1 MTQLEK
7 YKFKNEPIRILEFF
21 SGVGMQRMAFD
32 KLGVNYE
39 SVGTSEIDIP
49 AILSYAAIHDGLL
62 ESDETFEYPTKEEM
76 LNYLSERNIGLDFK
90 TGKLKLPKNLDKIK
104 QLYRATILSKCFGD
118 ISKVNPNDLPDFD
131 FMTYSFPCFIEG
143 TLVLT
148 SNGYKPIEDIT
159 ENDYVLTHTNTY
171 QKVVKPMVNEA
182 NHIYKLSTMAS
193 EDLFV
198 TEEHPFYVRKRERK
212 WNNERRSYDRVFH
225 KPEWIKAK
233 DLDKSY
239 YVGCAINQK
248 SELPKWDGVEFN
260 GAWGHKVQKN
270 ELCDLFEKN
279 EFWWLVGRFIGDGW
293 TRDYKTDKFHS
304 EQVVICCG
312 KHKKDEIVEVLDRL
326 PFNYSVV
333 EERTVYK
340 FHIVNKELTRF
351 LYQFGKGASNKHLTS
366 DVINLPVDL
375 LESFLE
381 GYISSDGYIT
391 EDGLIKISSVSQKLI
406 YDTAQCIMKV
416 YKRPVSVYL
425 TKRKPTCV
433 IEGRTVNQKDT
444 YTVTFKKVK
453 NKQDKAFYEDGY
465 VWCPIN
471 NIEKLD
477 YNGLVYNMEVENDNS
492 YVVQNIIVHNCTD
505 ISVAG
510 RKDGVIRGQTR
521 SGLLYECEKVI
532 ECKRPKY
539 LLLENVKN
547 LVGKQ
552 FKPQFDEWL
561 EYLETL
567 GYTNYWK
574 VLNSKSFGVP
584 QNRERVFVLSILGE
598 HDPYEFHSGFELDI
612 RLKDILEFNVD
623 EKYYLSKEVQD
634 RFKPNDKFKDMSG
647 NIVGTTAPDF
657 RTIGQ
662 RDLCYQENGIMGTL
676 VATDYKQP
684 KQIIELTQIGTL
696 GGKHEQSS
704 RIYSEE
710 GIVPTLMAGSRKSCT
725 GGYISPKIAVER
737 IGGCF
742 DTDTSTH
749 QAGSVYDKN
758 GLSPTLDTMQGGY
771 RQPCITVVG
780 ELNCDGWHDIEK
792 RVHSTDGLGVC
803 IETRNRAKYIEN
815 SEPLICASRGRNVEN
830 PSDRTPG
837 THTEQRLEIN
847 YSGTSNTLTT
857 VQKDNYVLEPNVLRV
872 EHNDIIDKQCENN
885 VNIIIGSTQK
895 NAYVGNGEMSPTL
908 TSAMGTGG
916 GHIPMI
922 GNIPNFRIRKLTPK
936 ECWRLMGIDDECFDK
951 AEQVNSN
958 SQLYKQAG
966 NGIVVNVL
974 YYIFKEL
981 FKDNIV
987 DCKES

>member
-7 YKFKNEPIRILEFF
+7 YKFNNEPIRVLEFF

-118 ISKVNPNDLPDFD
+118 ISQINPNDLPDFD
-131 FMTYSFPCFIEG
+131 FMTYSFPC
-143 TLVLT
+143 
-148 SNGYKPIEDIT
+148 
-159 ENDYVLTHTNTY
+159 
-171 QKVVKPMVNEA
+171 
-182 NHIYKLSTMAS
+182 
-193 EDLFV
+193 
-198 TEEHPFYVRKRERK
+198 
-212 WNNERRSYDRVFH
+212 
-225 KPEWIKAK
+225 
-233 DLDKSY
+233 
-239 YVGCAINQK
+239 
-248 SELPKWDGVEFN
+248 
-260 GAWGHKVQKN
+260 
-270 ELCDLFEKN
+270 
-279 EFWWLVGRFIGDGW
+279 
-293 TRDYKTDKFHS
+293 TD
-304 EQVVICCG
+304 V
-312 KHKKDEIVEVLDRL
+312 
-326 PFNYSVV
+326 
-333 EERTVYK
+333 
-340 FHIVNKELTRF
+340 
-351 LYQFGKGASNKHLTS
+351 
-366 DVINLPVDL
+366 
-375 LESFLE
+375 
-381 GYISSDGYIT
+381 
-391 EDGLIKISSVSQKLI
+391 
-406 YDTAQCIMKV
+406 
-416 YKRPVSVYL
+416 
-425 TKRKPTCV
+425 
-433 IEGRTVNQKDT
+433 
-444 YTVTFKKVK
+444 
-453 NKQDKAFYEDGY
+453 
-465 VWCPIN
+465 
-471 NIEKLD
+471 
-477 YNGLVYNMEVENDNS
+477 
-492 YVVQNIIVHNCTD
+492 
-505 ISVAG
+505 SVAG
-510 RKDGVIRGQTR
+510 RKNGVIKGQTR

-662 RDLCYQENGIMGTL
+662 RDLCYQENSVMGTL

-684 KQIIELTQIGTL
+684 KQI
-696 GGKHEQSS
+696 
-704 RIYSEE
+704 
-710 GIVPTLMAGSRKSCT
+710 
-725 GGYISPKIAVER
+725 VER
-737 IGGCF
+737 IGGLF
-742 DTDTSTH
+742 DDEKH
-749 QAGSVYDKN
+749 IRQAGGVYNVD
-758 GLSPTLDTMQGGY
+758 GLSPTLTVMYNGY
-771 RQPCITVVG
+771 KQPCIIDSSNKPCFVDRQGRIQEFDLKENYIQWDTSKKQY
-780 ELNCDGWHDIEK
+780 NSQQDRAFYDEK
-792 RVHSTDGLGVC
+792 LSGTIATNAMANV
-803 IETRNRAKYIEN
+803 IEN
-815 SEPLICASRGRNVEN
+815 SEPLICASRGRNPEN

-872 EHNDIIDKQCENN
+872 EHNDTIDKQCENN

>member
-7 YKFKNEPIRILEFF
+7 YKFNNEPIRVLEFF

-131 FMTYSFPCFIEG
+131 FMTYSSPC
-143 TLVLT
+143 
-148 SNGYKPIEDIT
+148 
-159 ENDYVLTHTNTY
+159 
-171 QKVVKPMVNEA
+171 
-182 NHIYKLSTMAS
+182 
-193 EDLFV
+193 
-198 TEEHPFYVRKRERK
+198 
-212 WNNERRSYDRVFH
+212 
-225 KPEWIKAK
+225 
-233 DLDKSY
+233 
-239 YVGCAINQK
+239 
-248 SELPKWDGVEFN
+248 
-260 GAWGHKVQKN
+260 
-270 ELCDLFEKN
+270 
-279 EFWWLVGRFIGDGW
+279 
-293 TRDYKTDKFHS
+293 
-304 EQVVICCG
+304 
-312 KHKKDEIVEVLDRL
+312 
-326 PFNYSVV
+326 
-333 EERTVYK
+333 
-340 FHIVNKELTRF
+340 
-351 LYQFGKGASNKHLTS
+351 
-366 DVINLPVDL
+366 
-375 LESFLE
+375 
-381 GYISSDGYIT
+381 
-391 EDGLIKISSVSQKLI
+391 
-406 YDTAQCIMKV
+406 
-416 YKRPVSVYL
+416 
-425 TKRKPTCV
+425 
-433 IEGRTVNQKDT
+433 
-444 YTVTFKKVK
+444 
-453 NKQDKAFYEDGY
+453 QDF
-465 VWCPIN
+465 
-471 NIEKLD
+471 
-477 YNGLVYNMEVENDNS
+477 
-492 YVVQNIIVHNCTD
+492 
-505 ISVAG
+505 SVAG
-510 RKDGVIRGQTR
+510 KQQGAIRGQTR

-598 HDPYEFHSGFELDI
+598 HDPYEFHNGFELDI

-662 RDLCYQENGIMGTL
+662 RDLCYQENSVMGTL

-684 KQIIELTQIGTL
+684 KQI
-696 GGKHEQSS
+696 
-704 RIYSEE
+704 
-710 GIVPTLMAGSRKSCT
+710 
-725 GGYISPKIAVER
+725 VER
-737 IGGCF
+737 IDSSNKPYFVDRQGRIQEF
-742 DTDTSTH
+742 DLKENYIQWDTSKK
-749 QAGSVYDKN
+749 QYNSQQDRAFYDEK
-758 GLSPTLDTMQGGY
+758 LSGTIATNAMAN
-771 RQPCITVVG
+771 V
-780 ELNCDGWHDIEK
+780 
-792 RVHSTDGLGVC
+792 
-803 IETRNRAKYIEN
+803 IEN

-872 EHNDIIDKQCENN
+872 EHNDTIDKQCENN

>member
-7 YKFKNEPIRILEFF
+7 YKFNNEPIRILEFF

-118 ISKVNPNDLPDFD
+118 ISKINPSDLPDFD
-131 FMTYSFPCFIEG
+131 FMTYSFPC
-143 TLVLT
+143 
-148 SNGYKPIEDIT
+148 
-159 ENDYVLTHTNTY
+159 
-171 QKVVKPMVNEA
+171 
-182 NHIYKLSTMAS
+182 
-193 EDLFV
+193 
-198 TEEHPFYVRKRERK
+198 
-212 WNNERRSYDRVFH
+212 
-225 KPEWIKAK
+225 
-233 DLDKSY
+233 
-239 YVGCAINQK
+239 
-248 SELPKWDGVEFN
+248 
-260 GAWGHKVQKN
+260 
-270 ELCDLFEKN
+270 
-279 EFWWLVGRFIGDGW
+279 
-293 TRDYKTDKFHS
+293 
-304 EQVVICCG
+304 
-312 KHKKDEIVEVLDRL
+312 
-326 PFNYSVV
+326 
-333 EERTVYK
+333 
-340 FHIVNKELTRF
+340 
-351 LYQFGKGASNKHLTS
+351 
-366 DVINLPVDL
+366 
-375 LESFLE
+375 
-381 GYISSDGYIT
+381 
-391 EDGLIKISSVSQKLI
+391 
-406 YDTAQCIMKV
+406 
-416 YKRPVSVYL
+416 
-425 TKRKPTCV
+425 
-433 IEGRTVNQKDT
+433 
-444 YTVTFKKVK
+444 
-453 NKQDKAFYEDGY
+453 
-465 VWCPIN
+465 
-471 NIEKLD
+471 
-477 YNGLVYNMEVENDNS
+477 
-492 YVVQNIIVHNCTD
+492 TD

-510 RKDGVIRGQTR
+510 RKDGVIKGQTR

-662 RDLCYQENGIMGTL
+662 RDLCYQENSVMGTL

-684 KQIIELTQIGTL
+684 KQI
-696 GGKHEQSS
+696 
-704 RIYSEE
+704 
-710 GIVPTLMAGSRKSCT
+710 
-725 GGYISPKIAVER
+725 VER
-737 IGGCF
+737 IDSSNKPYFVDRQGRIQEF
-742 DTDTSTH
+742 DLKENYIQWDTSKK
-749 QAGSVYDKN
+749 QYNSQQDRAFYDEK
-758 GLSPTLDTMQGGY
+758 LSGTIATNAMAN
-771 RQPCITVVG
+771 V
-780 ELNCDGWHDIEK
+780 
-792 RVHSTDGLGVC
+792 
-803 IETRNRAKYIEN
+803 IEN

-830 PSDRTPG
+830 PSDRTSG
-837 THTEQRLEIN
+837 IHTEQRLEIN

-872 EHNDIIDKQCENN
+872 EHNDTIDKQCENN

-951 AEQVNSN
+951 AQQVNSN

>member
-104 QLYRATILSKCFGD
+104 QLYRAVILSKCLGD
-118 ISKVNPNDLPDFD
+118 ISKINPSELPDFD
-131 FMTYSFPCFIEG
+131 FMTYSSPC
-143 TLVLT
+143 
-148 SNGYKPIEDIT
+148 
-159 ENDYVLTHTNTY
+159 
-171 QKVVKPMVNEA
+171 
-182 NHIYKLSTMAS
+182 
-193 EDLFV
+193 
-198 TEEHPFYVRKRERK
+198 
-212 WNNERRSYDRVFH
+212 
-225 KPEWIKAK
+225 
-233 DLDKSY
+233 
-239 YVGCAINQK
+239 
-248 SELPKWDGVEFN
+248 
-260 GAWGHKVQKN
+260 
-270 ELCDLFEKN
+270 
-279 EFWWLVGRFIGDGW
+279 
-293 TRDYKTDKFHS
+293 
-304 EQVVICCG
+304 
-312 KHKKDEIVEVLDRL
+312 
-326 PFNYSVV
+326 
-333 EERTVYK
+333 
-340 FHIVNKELTRF
+340 
-351 LYQFGKGASNKHLTS
+351 
-366 DVINLPVDL
+366 
-375 LESFLE
+375 
-381 GYISSDGYIT
+381 
-391 EDGLIKISSVSQKLI
+391 
-406 YDTAQCIMKV
+406 
-416 YKRPVSVYL
+416 
-425 TKRKPTCV
+425 
-433 IEGRTVNQKDT
+433 
-444 YTVTFKKVK
+444 
-453 NKQDKAFYEDGY
+453 QDF
-465 VWCPIN
+465 
-471 NIEKLD
+471 
-477 YNGLVYNMEVENDNS
+477 
-492 YVVQNIIVHNCTD
+492 
-505 ISVAG
+505 SVAG
-510 RKDGVIRGQTR
+510 KQQGAIRGQTR

-532 ECKRPKY
+532 EHKRPKY

-612 RLKDILEFNVD
+612 RLKDVLESNVD

-662 RDLCYQENGIMGTL
+662 RDLYYQENGIMGTL

-737 IGGCF
+737 IDSSNKPYFVDRQGRIQEF
-742 DTDTSTH
+742 DLKENYIQWDTSKK
-749 QAGSVYDKN
+749 QYNSQQDRAFYDEK
-758 GLSPTLDTMQGGY
+758 LSGTIATNAMAN
-771 RQPCITVVG
+771 V
-780 ELNCDGWHDIEK
+780 
-792 RVHSTDGLGVC
+792 
-803 IETRNRAKYIEN
+803 IEN

-837 THTEQRLEIN
+837 IHTEQRLEIN
-847 YSGTSNTLTT
+847 YSGASNTITT
-857 VQKDNYVLEPNVLRV
+857 VQKDNYVLE
-872 EHNDIIDKQCENN
+872 
-885 VNIIIGSTQK
+885 T
-895 NAYVGNGEMSPTL
+895 
-908 TSAMGTGG
+908 
-916 GHIPMI
+916 
-922 GNIPNFRIRKLTPK
+922 NFRIRKLTPK

-951 AEQVNSN
+951 AQQVNSN

-966 NGIVVNVL
+966 NGIVVDVL

-987 DCKES
+987 E

>member
-7 YKFKNEPIRILEFF
+7 YKFNNEPIRVLEFF

-118 ISKVNPNDLPDFD
+118 ISKLNPNDLPDFD
-131 FMTYSFPCFIEG
+131 FMTYSSPC
-143 TLVLT
+143 
-148 SNGYKPIEDIT
+148 
-159 ENDYVLTHTNTY
+159 
-171 QKVVKPMVNEA
+171 
-182 NHIYKLSTMAS
+182 
-193 EDLFV
+193 
-198 TEEHPFYVRKRERK
+198 
-212 WNNERRSYDRVFH
+212 
-225 KPEWIKAK
+225 
-233 DLDKSY
+233 
-239 YVGCAINQK
+239 
-248 SELPKWDGVEFN
+248 
-260 GAWGHKVQKN
+260 
-270 ELCDLFEKN
+270 
-279 EFWWLVGRFIGDGW
+279 
-293 TRDYKTDKFHS
+293 
-304 EQVVICCG
+304 
-312 KHKKDEIVEVLDRL
+312 
-326 PFNYSVV
+326 
-333 EERTVYK
+333 
-340 FHIVNKELTRF
+340 
-351 LYQFGKGASNKHLTS
+351 
-366 DVINLPVDL
+366 
-375 LESFLE
+375 
-381 GYISSDGYIT
+381 
-391 EDGLIKISSVSQKLI
+391 
-406 YDTAQCIMKV
+406 
-416 YKRPVSVYL
+416 
-425 TKRKPTCV
+425 
-433 IEGRTVNQKDT
+433 
-444 YTVTFKKVK
+444 
-453 NKQDKAFYEDGY
+453 QDF
-465 VWCPIN
+465 
-471 NIEKLD
+471 
-477 YNGLVYNMEVENDNS
+477 
-492 YVVQNIIVHNCTD
+492 
-505 ISVAG
+505 SVAG
-510 RKDGVIRGQTR
+510 KQQGAIRGQTR

-532 ECKRPKY
+532 EYKRPKY

-567 GYTNYWK
+567 GYSNYWK
-574 VLNSKSFGVP
+574 VLNSRDFGVP

-598 HDPYEFHSGFELDI
+598 HDPYEFHNGFELNI
-612 RLKDILEFNVD
+612 RLKDVLESNVD

-662 RDLCYQENGIMGTL
+662 RDLCYQENGIMGAL

-684 KQIIELTQIGTL
+684 KQIIELTQVGTL
-696 GGKHEQSS
+696 EGKHEQSS
-704 RIYSEE
+704 RVYSED
-710 GIVPTLMAGSRKSCT
+710 GIIPTLMAGSRKSCT
-725 GGYISPKIAVER
+725 GGYVSPKIAVER

-792 RVHSTDGLGVC
+792 R
-803 IETRNRAKYIEN
+803 
-815 SEPLICASRGRNVEN
+815 
-830 PSDRTPG
+830 
-837 THTEQRLEIN
+837 LEIN

-857 VQKDNYVLEPNVLRV
+857 VQKDNYLVEWIIPDTDILENMDDSAIFVKRKINEYIEENGYLPEMFNPYNKQKIV
-872 EHNDIIDKQCENN
+872 DIAPTQTTQC
-885 VNIIIGSTQK
+885 GTSTSSAAVIVK
-895 NAYVGNGEMSPTL
+895 N
-908 TSAMGTGG
+908 
-916 GHIPMI
+916 
-922 GNIPNFRIRKLTPK
+922 NFRIRKLTPK

-951 AEQVNSN
+951 AQQVNSN

-966 NGIVVNVL
+966 NGIVVDVL
-974 YYIFKEL
+974 YYIFKQL

-987 DCKES
+987 E

>member
-1 MTQLEK
+1 MYTENINKNIRIKEIGYLPYASNPNKKHQSNTVYSKNGISPCLTACDWKAPIKIIDDKRNGNLGNRLEK
-7 YKFKNEPIRILEFF
+7 YKFNNEPIRVLEFF

-131 FMTYSFPCFIEG
+131 FMTYSSPC
-143 TLVLT
+143 
-148 SNGYKPIEDIT
+148 
-159 ENDYVLTHTNTY
+159 
-171 QKVVKPMVNEA
+171 
-182 NHIYKLSTMAS
+182 
-193 EDLFV
+193 
-198 TEEHPFYVRKRERK
+198 
-212 WNNERRSYDRVFH
+212 
-225 KPEWIKAK
+225 
-233 DLDKSY
+233 
-239 YVGCAINQK
+239 
-248 SELPKWDGVEFN
+248 
-260 GAWGHKVQKN
+260 
-270 ELCDLFEKN
+270 
-279 EFWWLVGRFIGDGW
+279 
-293 TRDYKTDKFHS
+293 
-304 EQVVICCG
+304 
-312 KHKKDEIVEVLDRL
+312 
-326 PFNYSVV
+326 
-333 EERTVYK
+333 
-340 FHIVNKELTRF
+340 
-351 LYQFGKGASNKHLTS
+351 
-366 DVINLPVDL
+366 
-375 LESFLE
+375 
-381 GYISSDGYIT
+381 
-391 EDGLIKISSVSQKLI
+391 
-406 YDTAQCIMKV
+406 
-416 YKRPVSVYL
+416 
-425 TKRKPTCV
+425 
-433 IEGRTVNQKDT
+433 
-444 YTVTFKKVK
+444 
-453 NKQDKAFYEDGY
+453 QDF
-465 VWCPIN
+465 
-471 NIEKLD
+471 
-477 YNGLVYNMEVENDNS
+477 
-492 YVVQNIIVHNCTD
+492 
-505 ISVAG
+505 SVAG
-510 RKDGVIRGQTR
+510 KQQGAIRGQTR

-662 RDLCYQENGIMGTL
+662 RDLCYQENSVMGTL

-684 KQIIELTQIGTL
+684 KQI
-696 GGKHEQSS
+696 
-704 RIYSEE
+704 
-710 GIVPTLMAGSRKSCT
+710 
-725 GGYISPKIAVER
+725 VER
-737 IGGCF
+737 IDSSNKPYFVDRQGRIQEF
-742 DTDTSTH
+742 DLKENYIQWDTSKK
-749 QAGSVYDKN
+749 QYNSQQDRAFYDEK
-758 GLSPTLDTMQGGY
+758 LSGTIATNAMAN
-771 RQPCITVVG
+771 V
-780 ELNCDGWHDIEK
+780 
-792 RVHSTDGLGVC
+792 
-803 IETRNRAKYIEN
+803 IEN

-872 EHNDIIDKQCENN
+872 EHNDTIDKQCENN

-951 AEQVNSN
+951 AE
-958 SQLYKQAG
+958 
-966 NGIVVNVL
+966 
-974 YYIFKEL
+974 
-981 FKDNIV
+981 
-987 DCKES
+987 

>member
-7 YKFKNEPIRILEFF
+7 YKFNNEPIRILEFF

-104 QLYRATILSKCFGD
+104 QLYRAVIVSKCFGD
-118 ISKVNPNDLPDFD
+118 ISQINPNDLPDFD

-225 KPEWIKAK
+225 KPEWIKTK

-293 TRDYKTDKFHS
+293 TRNYKTDKFHD
-304 EQVVICCG
+304 ERVIICCG

-351 LYQFGKGASNKHLTS
+351 LYQFGKGANNKHLTS

-381 GYISSDGYIT
+381 GYTSSDGYIT

-510 RKDGVIRGQTR
+510 RKDGVIKGQTR

-532 ECKRPKY
+532 EYKRPKY

-552 FKPQFDEWL
+552 FKSQFDEWL

-662 RDLCYQENGIMGTL
+662 RDLCYQENSVMGTL

-684 KQIIELTQIGTL
+684 KQI
-696 GGKHEQSS
+696 
-704 RIYSEE
+704 
-710 GIVPTLMAGSRKSCT
+710 
-725 GGYISPKIAVER
+725 VER
-737 IGGCF
+737 IDSSNKPYFVDRQGRIQEF
-742 DTDTSTH
+742 DLKENYIQWDTSKK
-749 QAGSVYDKN
+749 QYNSQQDRAFYDEK
-758 GLSPTLDTMQGGY
+758 LSGTIATNAMAN
-771 RQPCITVVG
+771 V
-780 ELNCDGWHDIEK
+780 
-792 RVHSTDGLGVC
+792 
-803 IETRNRAKYIEN
+803 IEN

-857 VQKDNYVLEPNVLRV
+857 VQKDNYVLEPNVLRA
-872 EHNDIIDKQCENN
+872 ERTEYGKAIRKQYEKGE
-885 VNIIIGSTQK
+885 ITEKIGNMREYNPRTDGVS
-895 NAYVGNGEMSPTL
+895 NTL
-908 TSAMGTGG
+908 TTVQKD
-916 GHIPMI
+916 
-922 GNIPNFRIRKLTPK
+922 NYLFETNFRIRKLTPK

-987 DCKES
+987 GRKEL

>member
-7 YKFKNEPIRILEFF
+7 YKFNNEPIRVLEFF

-118 ISKVNPNDLPDFD
+118 ISKINPSDLPDFD
-131 FMTYSFPCFIEG
+131 FMTYSFPC
-143 TLVLT
+143 
-148 SNGYKPIEDIT
+148 
-159 ENDYVLTHTNTY
+159 
-171 QKVVKPMVNEA
+171 
-182 NHIYKLSTMAS
+182 
-193 EDLFV
+193 
-198 TEEHPFYVRKRERK
+198 
-212 WNNERRSYDRVFH
+212 
-225 KPEWIKAK
+225 
-233 DLDKSY
+233 
-239 YVGCAINQK
+239 
-248 SELPKWDGVEFN
+248 
-260 GAWGHKVQKN
+260 
-270 ELCDLFEKN
+270 
-279 EFWWLVGRFIGDGW
+279 
-293 TRDYKTDKFHS
+293 
-304 EQVVICCG
+304 
-312 KHKKDEIVEVLDRL
+312 
-326 PFNYSVV
+326 
-333 EERTVYK
+333 
-340 FHIVNKELTRF
+340 
-351 LYQFGKGASNKHLTS
+351 
-366 DVINLPVDL
+366 
-375 LESFLE
+375 
-381 GYISSDGYIT
+381 
-391 EDGLIKISSVSQKLI
+391 
-406 YDTAQCIMKV
+406 
-416 YKRPVSVYL
+416 
-425 TKRKPTCV
+425 
-433 IEGRTVNQKDT
+433 
-444 YTVTFKKVK
+444 
-453 NKQDKAFYEDGY
+453 
-465 VWCPIN
+465 
-471 NIEKLD
+471 
-477 YNGLVYNMEVENDNS
+477 
-492 YVVQNIIVHNCTD
+492 TD

-510 RKDGVIRGQTR
+510 RKDGVIKGQTR

-623 EKYYLSKEVQD
+623 KKYYLSKEVQD

-662 RDLCYQENGIMGTL
+662 RDLCYQENSVMGTL

-684 KQIIELTQIGTL
+684 KQI
-696 GGKHEQSS
+696 
-704 RIYSEE
+704 
-710 GIVPTLMAGSRKSCT
+710 
-725 GGYISPKIAVER
+725 VER
-737 IGGCF
+737 IGGLF
-742 DTDTSTH
+742 DDEKH
-749 QAGSVYDKN
+749 IRQAGGVYNVD
-758 GLSPTLDTMQGGY
+758 GLSPTLTAMYNGY
-771 RQPCITVVG
+771 KQPCVIDNSNKPYFVDRQGRVQEFDLKENYIQWDTSKKQY
-780 ELNCDGWHDIEK
+780 NSQQDRAFYDEK
-792 RVHSTDGLGVC
+792 LSGTIATNAMANV
-803 IETRNRAKYIEN
+803 IEN

-857 VQKDNYVLEPNVLRV
+857 VQKDNYVLEPNVLRA
-872 EHNDIIDKQCENN
+872 EYDDTISEQCENN
-885 VNIIIGSTQK
+885 VNIVIGSTQK

-936 ECWRLMGIDDECFDK
+936 ECWRLMGINDECFDK
-951 AEQVNSN
+951 AQQVNSN

-966 NGIVVNVL
+966 NGIVVDVL
-974 YYIFKEL
+974 YYIFKQL

-987 DCKES
+987 E

>member
-7 YKFKNEPIRILEFF
+7 YKFNNEPIRILEFF

-118 ISKVNPNDLPDFD
+118 ISQINPNDLPDFD
-131 FMTYSFPCFIEG
+131 FMTYSFPC
-143 TLVLT
+143 
-148 SNGYKPIEDIT
+148 
-159 ENDYVLTHTNTY
+159 
-171 QKVVKPMVNEA
+171 
-182 NHIYKLSTMAS
+182 
-193 EDLFV
+193 
-198 TEEHPFYVRKRERK
+198 
-212 WNNERRSYDRVFH
+212 
-225 KPEWIKAK
+225 
-233 DLDKSY
+233 
-239 YVGCAINQK
+239 
-248 SELPKWDGVEFN
+248 
-260 GAWGHKVQKN
+260 
-270 ELCDLFEKN
+270 
-279 EFWWLVGRFIGDGW
+279 
-293 TRDYKTDKFHS
+293 
-304 EQVVICCG
+304 
-312 KHKKDEIVEVLDRL
+312 
-326 PFNYSVV
+326 
-333 EERTVYK
+333 
-340 FHIVNKELTRF
+340 
-351 LYQFGKGASNKHLTS
+351 
-366 DVINLPVDL
+366 
-375 LESFLE
+375 
-381 GYISSDGYIT
+381 
-391 EDGLIKISSVSQKLI
+391 
-406 YDTAQCIMKV
+406 
-416 YKRPVSVYL
+416 
-425 TKRKPTCV
+425 
-433 IEGRTVNQKDT
+433 
-444 YTVTFKKVK
+444 
-453 NKQDKAFYEDGY
+453 
-465 VWCPIN
+465 
-471 NIEKLD
+471 
-477 YNGLVYNMEVENDNS
+477 
-492 YVVQNIIVHNCTD
+492 TD

-510 RKDGVIRGQTR
+510 RKDGVIKGQTR

-532 ECKRPKY
+532 EYKRPKY

-552 FKPQFDEWL
+552 FKSQFDEWL

-662 RDLCYQENGIMGTL
+662 RDLCYQENSVMGTL

-684 KQIIELTQIGTL
+684 KQI
-696 GGKHEQSS
+696 
-704 RIYSEE
+704 
-710 GIVPTLMAGSRKSCT
+710 M
-725 GGYISPKIAVER
+725 ER
-737 IGGCF
+737 IGGLF
-742 DTDTSTH
+742 DDEKH
-749 QAGSVYDKN
+749 IRQAGGVYNVD
-758 GLSPTLDTMQGGY
+758 GLSPTLTAMYNGY
-771 RQPCITVVG
+771 KQPCVIDNSNKPYFVDRQGRVQEFDLKENYIQWDTSKKQY
-780 ELNCDGWHDIEK
+780 NSQQDRAFYDEK
-792 RVHSTDGLGVC
+792 LSGTIATNAMANV
-803 IETRNRAKYIEN
+803 IEN

-872 EHNDIIDKQCENN
+872 EHNDTIDKQCENN

-922 GNIPNFRIRKLTPK
+922 GNIPNFRIRKLTPR

-951 AEQVNSN
+951 AQQVNSN

-966 NGIVVNVL
+966 NGIVVDVL

-987 DCKES
+987 E

>member
-131 FMTYSFPCFIEG
+131 FMTYSSPC
-143 TLVLT
+143 
-148 SNGYKPIEDIT
+148 
-159 ENDYVLTHTNTY
+159 
-171 QKVVKPMVNEA
+171 
-182 NHIYKLSTMAS
+182 
-193 EDLFV
+193 
-198 TEEHPFYVRKRERK
+198 
-212 WNNERRSYDRVFH
+212 
-225 KPEWIKAK
+225 
-233 DLDKSY
+233 
-239 YVGCAINQK
+239 
-248 SELPKWDGVEFN
+248 
-260 GAWGHKVQKN
+260 
-270 ELCDLFEKN
+270 
-279 EFWWLVGRFIGDGW
+279 
-293 TRDYKTDKFHS
+293 
-304 EQVVICCG
+304 
-312 KHKKDEIVEVLDRL
+312 
-326 PFNYSVV
+326 
-333 EERTVYK
+333 
-340 FHIVNKELTRF
+340 
-351 LYQFGKGASNKHLTS
+351 
-366 DVINLPVDL
+366 
-375 LESFLE
+375 
-381 GYISSDGYIT
+381 
-391 EDGLIKISSVSQKLI
+391 
-406 YDTAQCIMKV
+406 
-416 YKRPVSVYL
+416 
-425 TKRKPTCV
+425 
-433 IEGRTVNQKDT
+433 
-444 YTVTFKKVK
+444 
-453 NKQDKAFYEDGY
+453 QDF
-465 VWCPIN
+465 
-471 NIEKLD
+471 
-477 YNGLVYNMEVENDNS
+477 
-492 YVVQNIIVHNCTD
+492 
-505 ISVAG
+505 SVAG
-510 RKDGVIRGQTR
+510 KQQGAIRGQTR

-662 RDLCYQENGIMGTL
+662 RDLCYQENSVMGTL

-684 KQIIELTQIGTL
+684 KQI
-696 GGKHEQSS
+696 
-704 RIYSEE
+704 
-710 GIVPTLMAGSRKSCT
+710 
-725 GGYISPKIAVER
+725 VER
-737 IGGCF
+737 IGGLF
-742 DTDTSTH
+742 DDEKH
-749 QAGSVYDKN
+749 IRQAGGVYNVD
-758 GLSPTLDTMQGGY
+758 GLSPTLTAMYNGY
-771 RQPCITVVG
+771 KQPCVIDNSNKPYFVDRQGRIQEFDLKKNYIQWDTSKKQY
-780 ELNCDGWHDIEK
+780 N
-792 RVHSTDGLGVC
+792 SQQ
-803 IETRNRAKYIEN
+803 NRAFYDEKLSGTIATNANANVIEN

-830 PSDRTPG
+830 PSDRTSG

-872 EHNDIIDKQCENN
+872 EHNDTIDKQCENN

-916 GHIPMI
+916 GHTPMI
-922 GNIPNFRIRKLTPK
+922 GNIPNYRIRKLTPK

-951 AEQVNSN
+951 AQQVNSN

-966 NGIVVNVL
+966 NGIVVDVL

-981 FKDNIV
+981 FKDNII
-987 DCKES
+987 E

>member
-7 YKFKNEPIRILEFF
+7 YKFNNEPIRVLEFF

-104 QLYRATILSKCFGD
+104 QLYRAVIVSKCFGD
-118 ISKVNPNDLPDFD
+118 ISQINPNDLPDFD
-131 FMTYSFPCFIEG
+131 FMTYSFPC
-143 TLVLT
+143 
-148 SNGYKPIEDIT
+148 
-159 ENDYVLTHTNTY
+159 
-171 QKVVKPMVNEA
+171 
-182 NHIYKLSTMAS
+182 
-193 EDLFV
+193 
-198 TEEHPFYVRKRERK
+198 
-212 WNNERRSYDRVFH
+212 
-225 KPEWIKAK
+225 
-233 DLDKSY
+233 
-239 YVGCAINQK
+239 
-248 SELPKWDGVEFN
+248 
-260 GAWGHKVQKN
+260 
-270 ELCDLFEKN
+270 
-279 EFWWLVGRFIGDGW
+279 
-293 TRDYKTDKFHS
+293 
-304 EQVVICCG
+304 
-312 KHKKDEIVEVLDRL
+312 
-326 PFNYSVV
+326 
-333 EERTVYK
+333 
-340 FHIVNKELTRF
+340 
-351 LYQFGKGASNKHLTS
+351 
-366 DVINLPVDL
+366 
-375 LESFLE
+375 
-381 GYISSDGYIT
+381 
-391 EDGLIKISSVSQKLI
+391 
-406 YDTAQCIMKV
+406 
-416 YKRPVSVYL
+416 
-425 TKRKPTCV
+425 
-433 IEGRTVNQKDT
+433 
-444 YTVTFKKVK
+444 
-453 NKQDKAFYEDGY
+453 
-465 VWCPIN
+465 
-471 NIEKLD
+471 
-477 YNGLVYNMEVENDNS
+477 
-492 YVVQNIIVHNCTD
+492 TD

-510 RKDGVIRGQTR
+510 RKDGVIKGQTR

-552 FKPQFDEWL
+552 FKSQFDEWL

-662 RDLCYQENGIMGTL
+662 RDLCYQENSVMGTL

-684 KQIIELTQIGTL
+684 KQI
-696 GGKHEQSS
+696 
-704 RIYSEE
+704 
-710 GIVPTLMAGSRKSCT
+710 
-725 GGYISPKIAVER
+725 VER
-737 IGGCF
+737 IGGLF
-742 DTDTSTH
+742 DDEKH
-749 QAGSVYDKN
+749 IRQAGGVYNVD
-758 GLSPTLDTMQGGY
+758 GLSPTLTVMYNGY
-771 RQPCITVVG
+771 KQPCIIDSSNKPYFVDRQGRIQEFDLKENYIQWDTSKKQY
-780 ELNCDGWHDIEK
+780 NSQQDRAFYDEK
-792 RVHSTDGLGVC
+792 LSGTIATNAMANV
-803 IETRNRAKYIEN
+803 IEN

-830 PSDRTPG
+830 PSDRTSG

-857 VQKDNYVLEPNVLRV
+857 VQKDNYVLEPNVLRA
-872 EHNDIIDKQCENN
+872 ERTEYGKAIRKQYEKGE
-885 VNIIIGSTQK
+885 ITEKIGNMREYNPRTDGVS
-895 NAYVGNGEMSPTL
+895 NTL
-908 TSAMGTGG
+908 TTVQKD
-916 GHIPMI
+916 
-922 GNIPNFRIRKLTPK
+922 NYLFETNFRIRKLTPK

>member
-7 YKFKNEPIRILEFF
+7 YKFNNEPIRVLEFF

-104 QLYRATILSKCFGD
+104 QLYRAVIVSKCFGD
-118 ISKVNPNDLPDFD
+118 ISKIDPSDLPNFD
-131 FMTYSFPCFIEG
+131 FMTYSSPC
-143 TLVLT
+143 
-148 SNGYKPIEDIT
+148 
-159 ENDYVLTHTNTY
+159 
-171 QKVVKPMVNEA
+171 
-182 NHIYKLSTMAS
+182 
-193 EDLFV
+193 
-198 TEEHPFYVRKRERK
+198 
-212 WNNERRSYDRVFH
+212 
-225 KPEWIKAK
+225 
-233 DLDKSY
+233 
-239 YVGCAINQK
+239 
-248 SELPKWDGVEFN
+248 
-260 GAWGHKVQKN
+260 
-270 ELCDLFEKN
+270 
-279 EFWWLVGRFIGDGW
+279 
-293 TRDYKTDKFHS
+293 
-304 EQVVICCG
+304 
-312 KHKKDEIVEVLDRL
+312 
-326 PFNYSVV
+326 
-333 EERTVYK
+333 
-340 FHIVNKELTRF
+340 
-351 LYQFGKGASNKHLTS
+351 
-366 DVINLPVDL
+366 
-375 LESFLE
+375 
-381 GYISSDGYIT
+381 
-391 EDGLIKISSVSQKLI
+391 
-406 YDTAQCIMKV
+406 
-416 YKRPVSVYL
+416 
-425 TKRKPTCV
+425 
-433 IEGRTVNQKDT
+433 
-444 YTVTFKKVK
+444 
-453 NKQDKAFYEDGY
+453 QDF
-465 VWCPIN
+465 
-471 NIEKLD
+471 
-477 YNGLVYNMEVENDNS
+477 
-492 YVVQNIIVHNCTD
+492 
-505 ISVAG
+505 SVAG
-510 RKDGVIRGQTR
+510 KQQGAIRGQTR

-662 RDLCYQENGIMGTL
+662 RDLCYQENSIMGTL

-684 KQIIELTQIGTL
+684 KQVVLQTSDNSNKPYFVDRQGRVQEFDL
-696 GGKHEQSS
+696 KEN
-704 RIYSEE
+704 
-710 GIVPTLMAGSRKSCT
+710 
-725 GGYISPKIAVER
+725 YIQW
-737 IGGCF
+737 
-742 DTDTSTH
+742 DTSKK
-749 QAGSVYDKN
+749 QYNSQQDRAFYDEK
-758 GLSPTLDTMQGGY
+758 LSGTIATNAMAN
-771 RQPCITVVG
+771 V
-780 ELNCDGWHDIEK
+780 
-792 RVHSTDGLGVC
+792 
-803 IETRNRAKYIEN
+803 IEN
-815 SEPLICASRGRNVEN
+815 SEPLICASRGRNPEN
-830 PSDRTPG
+830 PSDRTTG
-837 THTEQRLEIN
+837 IKLEQRLEIN

-857 VQKDNYVLEPNVLRV
+857 VQKDNYVLEPNVLKAERT
-872 EHNDIIDKQCENN
+872 EYGKAIRKQYEKGE
-885 VNIIIGSTQK
+885 ITEKIGNMREYRPRTDGIT
-895 NAYVGNGEMSPTL
+895 NTL
-908 TSAMGTGG
+908 TTVQKDNYLFQSD
-916 GHIPMI
+916 
-922 GNIPNFRIRKLTPK
+922 FRIRKLTPK

-951 AEQVNSN
+951 AQQVNSN

>member
-7 YKFKNEPIRILEFF
+7 YKFNNEPIRILEFF

-62 ESDETFEYPTKEEM
+62 ESDESFEYPSKEEM
-76 LNYLSERNIGLDFK
+76 LSYLSERNIGLDFK

-131 FMTYSFPCFIEG
+131 FMTYSSPC
-143 TLVLT
+143 
-148 SNGYKPIEDIT
+148 
-159 ENDYVLTHTNTY
+159 
-171 QKVVKPMVNEA
+171 
-182 NHIYKLSTMAS
+182 
-193 EDLFV
+193 
-198 TEEHPFYVRKRERK
+198 
-212 WNNERRSYDRVFH
+212 
-225 KPEWIKAK
+225 
-233 DLDKSY
+233 
-239 YVGCAINQK
+239 
-248 SELPKWDGVEFN
+248 
-260 GAWGHKVQKN
+260 
-270 ELCDLFEKN
+270 
-279 EFWWLVGRFIGDGW
+279 
-293 TRDYKTDKFHS
+293 
-304 EQVVICCG
+304 
-312 KHKKDEIVEVLDRL
+312 
-326 PFNYSVV
+326 
-333 EERTVYK
+333 
-340 FHIVNKELTRF
+340 
-351 LYQFGKGASNKHLTS
+351 
-366 DVINLPVDL
+366 
-375 LESFLE
+375 
-381 GYISSDGYIT
+381 
-391 EDGLIKISSVSQKLI
+391 
-406 YDTAQCIMKV
+406 
-416 YKRPVSVYL
+416 
-425 TKRKPTCV
+425 
-433 IEGRTVNQKDT
+433 
-444 YTVTFKKVK
+444 
-453 NKQDKAFYEDGY
+453 QDF
-465 VWCPIN
+465 
-471 NIEKLD
+471 
-477 YNGLVYNMEVENDNS
+477 
-492 YVVQNIIVHNCTD
+492 
-505 ISVAG
+505 SVAG
-510 RKDGVIRGQTR
+510 KQQGAIRGQTR

-532 ECKRPKY
+532 EYKRPKY

-584 QNRERVFVLSILGE
+584 QNRERVFVLSVLGE

-662 RDLCYQENGIMGTL
+662 RDLCYQENGIMGAL

-684 KQIIELTQIGTL
+684 KQIIELTQVGTL
-696 GGKHEQSS
+696 EGKHEQSS
-704 RIYSEE
+704 RVYSED
-710 GIVPTLMAGSRKSCT
+710 GIIPTLMAGSRKSCT
-725 GGYISPKIAVER
+725 GGYVSPKIAVER

-792 RVHSTDGLGVC
+792 RVHSTDGLEVC

-815 SEPLICASRGRNVEN
+815 SEPLICASRGRNPEN
-830 PSDRTPG
+830 PSDRTAG
-837 THTEQRLEIN
+837 IKLEQRLEIN
-847 YSGTSNTLTT
+847 YSGTSNTITT
-857 VQKDNYVLEPNVLRV
+857 VQKDNYVLEPNVLRP
-872 EHNDIIDKQCENN
+872 ERTEYGKAIRKQYEKGEINEK
-885 VNIIIGSTQK
+885 IGNMRK
-895 NAYVGNGEMSPTL
+895 YSPRTDGVTNTL
-908 TSAMGTGG
+908 TTVQKDNYLVEWIIPDTDILENMDDSAIFVKRKINEYIEENGYLPEMFNPYNKQKIVDIAPTQTTQCGTSTSSAAV
-916 GHIPMI
+916 IVK
-922 GNIPNFRIRKLTPK
+922 NNFRIRKLTPK

-951 AEQVNSN
+951 AQQVNSN

-966 NGIVVNVL
+966 NGIVVDVL

>member
-7 YKFKNEPIRILEFF
+7 YKFNNEPIRVLEFF

-90 TGKLKLPKNLDKIK
+90 TGKLKLPKNMDKIK
-104 QLYRATILSKCFGD
+104 QLYRATILSKCLGD
-118 ISKVNPNDLPDFD
+118 ISKINPSELPDFD
-131 FMTYSFPCFIEG
+131 FMTYSFPCQSI
-143 TLVLT
+143 
-148 SNGYKPIEDIT
+148 
-159 ENDYVLTHTNTY
+159 
-171 QKVVKPMVNEA
+171 
-182 NHIYKLSTMAS
+182 
-193 EDLFV
+193 
-198 TEEHPFYVRKRERK
+198 
-212 WNNERRSYDRVFH
+212 
-225 KPEWIKAK
+225 
-233 DLDKSY
+233 
-239 YVGCAINQK
+239 
-248 SELPKWDGVEFN
+248 
-260 GAWGHKVQKN
+260 
-270 ELCDLFEKN
+270 
-279 EFWWLVGRFIGDGW
+279 
-293 TRDYKTDKFHS
+293 
-304 EQVVICCG
+304 
-312 KHKKDEIVEVLDRL
+312 
-326 PFNYSVV
+326 
-333 EERTVYK
+333 
-340 FHIVNKELTRF
+340 
-351 LYQFGKGASNKHLTS
+351 
-366 DVINLPVDL
+366 
-375 LESFLE
+375 
-381 GYISSDGYIT
+381 
-391 EDGLIKISSVSQKLI
+391 SVS
-406 YDTAQCIMKV
+406 
-416 YKRPVSVYL
+416 
-425 TKRKPTCV
+425 
-433 IEGRTVNQKDT
+433 GRT
-444 YTVTFKKVK
+444 
-453 NKQDKAFYEDGY
+453 EG
-465 VWCPIN
+465 I
-471 NIEKLD
+471 
-477 YNGLVYNMEVENDNS
+477 
-492 YVVQNIIVHNCTD
+492 
-505 ISVAG
+505 
-510 RKDGVIRGQTR
+510 IRGQTR

-532 ECKRPKY
+532 EHKRPKY

-561 EYLETL
+561 EYLESL
-567 GYTNYWK
+567 GYSNYWK
-574 VLNSKSFGVP
+574 VLNSKSFGIP

-598 HDPYEFHSGFELDI
+598 HDPYEFHNGFELNI

-647 NIVGTTAPDF
+647 NIVGTTAPD
-657 RTIGQ
+657 
-662 RDLCYQENGIMGTL
+662 
-676 VATDYKQP
+676 YKQP
-684 KQIIELTQIGTL
+684 KQIVELTQIGTL

-704 RIYSEE
+704 RIYSGE

-737 IGGCF
+737 IDSSNKPYFVDRQGRIQEF
-742 DTDTSTH
+742 DLKENYIQWDTSKK
-749 QAGSVYDKN
+749 QYNSQQDRAFYDEK
-758 GLSPTLDTMQGGY
+758 LSGTIATNAMAN
-771 RQPCITVVG
+771 V
-780 ELNCDGWHDIEK
+780 
-792 RVHSTDGLGVC
+792 
-803 IETRNRAKYIEN
+803 IEN

-872 EHNDIIDKQCENN
+872 EHNDTIDKQCENN

-922 GNIPNFRIRKLTPK
+922 GNIPNFRIRKLTPR

-951 AEQVNSN
+951 AQQVNSN

-966 NGIVVNVL
+966 NGIVVDVL

-987 DCKES
+987 E

>member
-7 YKFKNEPIRILEFF
+7 YKFNNEPIRVLEFF

-118 ISKVNPNDLPDFD
+118 ISKINPSDLPDFD
-131 FMTYSFPCFIEG
+131 FMTYSFPC
-143 TLVLT
+143 
-148 SNGYKPIEDIT
+148 
-159 ENDYVLTHTNTY
+159 
-171 QKVVKPMVNEA
+171 
-182 NHIYKLSTMAS
+182 
-193 EDLFV
+193 
-198 TEEHPFYVRKRERK
+198 
-212 WNNERRSYDRVFH
+212 
-225 KPEWIKAK
+225 
-233 DLDKSY
+233 
-239 YVGCAINQK
+239 
-248 SELPKWDGVEFN
+248 
-260 GAWGHKVQKN
+260 
-270 ELCDLFEKN
+270 
-279 EFWWLVGRFIGDGW
+279 
-293 TRDYKTDKFHS
+293 
-304 EQVVICCG
+304 
-312 KHKKDEIVEVLDRL
+312 
-326 PFNYSVV
+326 
-333 EERTVYK
+333 
-340 FHIVNKELTRF
+340 
-351 LYQFGKGASNKHLTS
+351 
-366 DVINLPVDL
+366 
-375 LESFLE
+375 
-381 GYISSDGYIT
+381 
-391 EDGLIKISSVSQKLI
+391 
-406 YDTAQCIMKV
+406 
-416 YKRPVSVYL
+416 
-425 TKRKPTCV
+425 
-433 IEGRTVNQKDT
+433 
-444 YTVTFKKVK
+444 
-453 NKQDKAFYEDGY
+453 
-465 VWCPIN
+465 
-471 NIEKLD
+471 
-477 YNGLVYNMEVENDNS
+477 
-492 YVVQNIIVHNCTD
+492 TD

-510 RKDGVIRGQTR
+510 RKDGVIKGQTR

-612 RLKDILEFNVD
+612 RLKDILESEVD

-662 RDLCYQENGIMGTL
+662 RDLCYQENSVMGTL

-684 KQIIELTQIGTL
+684 KQI
-696 GGKHEQSS
+696 
-704 RIYSEE
+704 
-710 GIVPTLMAGSRKSCT
+710 
-725 GGYISPKIAVER
+725 VER
-737 IGGCF
+737 IGGLF
-742 DTDTSTH
+742 DDEKH
-749 QAGSVYDKN
+749 IRQAGGVYNVD
-758 GLSPTLDTMQGGY
+758 GLSPTLTAMYNGY
-771 RQPCITVVG
+771 KQPCVIDNSNKPYFVDRQGRVQEFDLKENYIQWDTSKKQY
-780 ELNCDGWHDIEK
+780 NSQQDRAFYDEK
-792 RVHSTDGLGVC
+792 LSGTIATNAMANV
-803 IETRNRAKYIEN
+803 IEN
-815 SEPLICASRGRNVEN
+815 SEPLICASRGRNPEN
-830 PSDRTPG
+830 PSDRTAG
-837 THTEQRLEIN
+837 IKLEQRLEIN
-847 YSGTSNTLTT
+847 YSGTSNTITT
-857 VQKDNYVLEPNVLRV
+857 VQKDNYVLEPNVLRA
-872 EHNDIIDKQCENN
+872 EYDDIISEQCENN
-885 VNIIIGSTQK
+885 VNIVIGSTQK

-951 AEQVNSN
+951 AQQVNSN

-966 NGIVVNVL
+966 NGIVVDVL
-974 YYIFKEL
+974 YYIFKQL

-987 DCKES
+987 E

>member
-7 YKFKNEPIRILEFF
+7 YKFNNEPIRILEFF

-104 QLYRATILSKCFGD
+104 QLYRAVIVSKCFGD
-118 ISKVNPNDLPDFD
+118 ISQINPNDLPDFD

-225 KPEWIKAK
+225 KPEWIKTK

-293 TRDYKTDKFHS
+293 TRNYKTDKFHS
-304 EQVVICCG
+304 EKVVICCG

-351 LYQFGKGASNKHLTS
+351 LYQFGKGASNKRLTS

-510 RKDGVIRGQTR
+510 RKDGVIKGQTR

-598 HDPYEFHSGFELDI
+598 HDPYEFHNGFELDI

-662 RDLCYQENGIMGTL
+662 RDLCYQENSVMGTL

-684 KQIIELTQIGTL
+684 KQI
-696 GGKHEQSS
+696 
-704 RIYSEE
+704 
-710 GIVPTLMAGSRKSCT
+710 
-725 GGYISPKIAVER
+725 VER
-737 IGGCF
+737 IGGLF
-742 DTDTSTH
+742 DDEKH
-749 QAGSVYDKN
+749 IRQAGGVYNVD
-758 GLSPTLDTMQGGY
+758 GLSPTLTAMYNGY
-771 RQPCITVVG
+771 KQPCVIDNSNKPYFVDRQGRVQEFDLKENYIQWDTSKKQY
-780 ELNCDGWHDIEK
+780 NSQQDRAFYDEK
-792 RVHSTDGLGVC
+792 LSGTIATNAMANV
-803 IETRNRAKYIEN
+803 IEN

-830 PSDRTPG
+830 PSDRTSG

-981 FKDNIV
+981 FKDDIV
-987 DCKES
+987 DCKKS

>member
-7 YKFKNEPIRILEFF
+7 YKFNNEPIRILEFF

-118 ISKVNPNDLPDFD
+118 ISKISPSDLPDFD
-131 FMTYSFPCFIEG
+131 FMTYSSPC
-143 TLVLT
+143 
-148 SNGYKPIEDIT
+148 
-159 ENDYVLTHTNTY
+159 
-171 QKVVKPMVNEA
+171 
-182 NHIYKLSTMAS
+182 
-193 EDLFV
+193 
-198 TEEHPFYVRKRERK
+198 
-212 WNNERRSYDRVFH
+212 
-225 KPEWIKAK
+225 
-233 DLDKSY
+233 
-239 YVGCAINQK
+239 
-248 SELPKWDGVEFN
+248 
-260 GAWGHKVQKN
+260 
-270 ELCDLFEKN
+270 
-279 EFWWLVGRFIGDGW
+279 
-293 TRDYKTDKFHS
+293 
-304 EQVVICCG
+304 
-312 KHKKDEIVEVLDRL
+312 
-326 PFNYSVV
+326 
-333 EERTVYK
+333 
-340 FHIVNKELTRF
+340 
-351 LYQFGKGASNKHLTS
+351 
-366 DVINLPVDL
+366 
-375 LESFLE
+375 
-381 GYISSDGYIT
+381 
-391 EDGLIKISSVSQKLI
+391 
-406 YDTAQCIMKV
+406 
-416 YKRPVSVYL
+416 
-425 TKRKPTCV
+425 
-433 IEGRTVNQKDT
+433 
-444 YTVTFKKVK
+444 
-453 NKQDKAFYEDGY
+453 QDF
-465 VWCPIN
+465 
-471 NIEKLD
+471 
-477 YNGLVYNMEVENDNS
+477 
-492 YVVQNIIVHNCTD
+492 
-505 ISVAG
+505 SVAG
-510 RKDGVIRGQTR
+510 KQQGAIRGQTR

-612 RLKDILEFNVD
+612 RLKDILEFSVD

-662 RDLCYQENGIMGTL
+662 RDLCYQENSVMGTL

-684 KQIIELTQIGTL
+684 KQI
-696 GGKHEQSS
+696 
-704 RIYSEE
+704 
-710 GIVPTLMAGSRKSCT
+710 
-725 GGYISPKIAVER
+725 VER
-737 IGGCF
+737 IDSSNKPYFVDRQGRIQEF
-742 DTDTSTH
+742 DLKENYIQWDTSKK
-749 QAGSVYDKN
+749 QYNSQQDRAFYDEK
-758 GLSPTLDTMQGGY
+758 LSGTIATNAMAN
-771 RQPCITVVG
+771 V
-780 ELNCDGWHDIEK
+780 
-792 RVHSTDGLGVC
+792 
-803 IETRNRAKYIEN
+803 IEN
-815 SEPLICASRGRNVEN
+815 SEPLICASRGRNPEN
-830 PSDRTPG
+830 PSDRTAG
-837 THTEQRLEIN
+837 IKLEQRLEIN
-847 YSGTSNTLTT
+847 YSGTSNTITT
-857 VQKDNYVLEPNVLRV
+857 VQKDNYVLEPNVLRA
-872 EHNDIIDKQCENN
+872 EYDDTISEQCENN
-885 VNIIIGSTQK
+885 VNIVIGSTQK

-951 AEQVNSN
+951 AQQVNSN

-966 NGIVVNVL
+966 NGIVVDVL

-981 FKDNIV
+981 FKDNII
-987 DCKES
+987 E

>member
-7 YKFKNEPIRILEFF
+7 YKFNNEPIRILEFF

-104 QLYRATILSKCFGD
+104 QLYRAVIVSKCFGD
-118 ISKVNPNDLPDFD
+118 ISQINPNDLPDFD
-131 FMTYSFPCFIEG
+131 FMTYSSPC
-143 TLVLT
+143 
-148 SNGYKPIEDIT
+148 
-159 ENDYVLTHTNTY
+159 
-171 QKVVKPMVNEA
+171 
-182 NHIYKLSTMAS
+182 
-193 EDLFV
+193 
-198 TEEHPFYVRKRERK
+198 
-212 WNNERRSYDRVFH
+212 
-225 KPEWIKAK
+225 
-233 DLDKSY
+233 
-239 YVGCAINQK
+239 
-248 SELPKWDGVEFN
+248 
-260 GAWGHKVQKN
+260 
-270 ELCDLFEKN
+270 
-279 EFWWLVGRFIGDGW
+279 
-293 TRDYKTDKFHS
+293 
-304 EQVVICCG
+304 
-312 KHKKDEIVEVLDRL
+312 
-326 PFNYSVV
+326 
-333 EERTVYK
+333 
-340 FHIVNKELTRF
+340 
-351 LYQFGKGASNKHLTS
+351 
-366 DVINLPVDL
+366 
-375 LESFLE
+375 
-381 GYISSDGYIT
+381 
-391 EDGLIKISSVSQKLI
+391 
-406 YDTAQCIMKV
+406 
-416 YKRPVSVYL
+416 
-425 TKRKPTCV
+425 
-433 IEGRTVNQKDT
+433 
-444 YTVTFKKVK
+444 
-453 NKQDKAFYEDGY
+453 QDF
-465 VWCPIN
+465 
-471 NIEKLD
+471 
-477 YNGLVYNMEVENDNS
+477 
-492 YVVQNIIVHNCTD
+492 
-505 ISVAG
+505 SVAG
-510 RKDGVIRGQTR
+510 KQQGAIKGQTR

-532 ECKRPKY
+532 EYKRPKY

-623 EKYYLSKEVQD
+623 EKYYLSKEIQD

-662 RDLCYQENGIMGTL
+662 RDLCYQENSVMGTL

-684 KQIIELTQIGTL
+684 KQI
-696 GGKHEQSS
+696 
-704 RIYSEE
+704 
-710 GIVPTLMAGSRKSCT
+710 
-725 GGYISPKIAVER
+725 VER
-737 IGGCF
+737 IDSSNKPYFVDRQGRIQEF
-742 DTDTSTH
+742 DLKENYIQWDTSKK
-749 QAGSVYDKN
+749 QYNSQQDRAFYDEK
-758 GLSPTLDTMQGGY
+758 LSGTIATNAMAN
-771 RQPCITVVG
+771 V
-780 ELNCDGWHDIEK
+780 
-792 RVHSTDGLGVC
+792 
-803 IETRNRAKYIEN
+803 IEN

-830 PSDRTPG
+830 PSDRTSG

-872 EHNDIIDKQCENN
+872 ERNDTIDKQCENN

>member
-7 YKFKNEPIRILEFF
+7 YKFNNEPIRILEFF

-104 QLYRATILSKCFGD
+104 QLYRAVIVSKCFGD
-118 ISKVNPNDLPDFD
+118 ISQINPNDLPDFD
-131 FMTYSFPCFIEG
+131 FMTYSSPC
-143 TLVLT
+143 
-148 SNGYKPIEDIT
+148 
-159 ENDYVLTHTNTY
+159 
-171 QKVVKPMVNEA
+171 
-182 NHIYKLSTMAS
+182 
-193 EDLFV
+193 
-198 TEEHPFYVRKRERK
+198 
-212 WNNERRSYDRVFH
+212 
-225 KPEWIKAK
+225 
-233 DLDKSY
+233 
-239 YVGCAINQK
+239 
-248 SELPKWDGVEFN
+248 
-260 GAWGHKVQKN
+260 
-270 ELCDLFEKN
+270 
-279 EFWWLVGRFIGDGW
+279 
-293 TRDYKTDKFHS
+293 
-304 EQVVICCG
+304 
-312 KHKKDEIVEVLDRL
+312 
-326 PFNYSVV
+326 
-333 EERTVYK
+333 
-340 FHIVNKELTRF
+340 
-351 LYQFGKGASNKHLTS
+351 
-366 DVINLPVDL
+366 
-375 LESFLE
+375 
-381 GYISSDGYIT
+381 
-391 EDGLIKISSVSQKLI
+391 
-406 YDTAQCIMKV
+406 
-416 YKRPVSVYL
+416 
-425 TKRKPTCV
+425 
-433 IEGRTVNQKDT
+433 
-444 YTVTFKKVK
+444 
-453 NKQDKAFYEDGY
+453 QDF
-465 VWCPIN
+465 
-471 NIEKLD
+471 
-477 YNGLVYNMEVENDNS
+477 
-492 YVVQNIIVHNCTD
+492 
-505 ISVAG
+505 SVAG
-510 RKDGVIRGQTR
+510 KQQGAIRGQTR

-662 RDLCYQENGIMGTL
+662 RDLCYQENSVMGTL

-684 KQIIELTQIGTL
+684 KQI
-696 GGKHEQSS
+696 
-704 RIYSEE
+704 
-710 GIVPTLMAGSRKSCT
+710 
-725 GGYISPKIAVER
+725 VER
-737 IGGCF
+737 IDSSNKPYFVDRQGRIQEF
-742 DTDTSTH
+742 DLKENYIQWDTSKK
-749 QAGSVYDKN
+749 QYNSQQDRAFYDEK
-758 GLSPTLDTMQGGY
+758 LSGTIATNAMAN
-771 RQPCITVVG
+771 V
-780 ELNCDGWHDIEK
+780 
-792 RVHSTDGLGVC
+792 
-803 IETRNRAKYIEN
+803 IEN

-857 VQKDNYVLEPNVLRV
+857 VQKDNYVLEPNVLRA
-872 EHNDIIDKQCENN
+872 ERTEYGKAIRKQYEKGE
-885 VNIIIGSTQK
+885 ITEKIGNMREYNPRTDGVS
-895 NAYVGNGEMSPTL
+895 NTL
-908 TSAMGTGG
+908 TTVQKD
-916 GHIPMI
+916 
-922 GNIPNFRIRKLTPK
+922 NYLFETNFRIRKLTPK

>member
-7 YKFKNEPIRILEFF
+7 YKFNNEPIRVLEFF

-118 ISKVNPNDLPDFD
+118 ISQINPNDLPDFD
-131 FMTYSFPCFIEG
+131 FMTYSSPC
-143 TLVLT
+143 
-148 SNGYKPIEDIT
+148 
-159 ENDYVLTHTNTY
+159 
-171 QKVVKPMVNEA
+171 
-182 NHIYKLSTMAS
+182 
-193 EDLFV
+193 
-198 TEEHPFYVRKRERK
+198 
-212 WNNERRSYDRVFH
+212 
-225 KPEWIKAK
+225 
-233 DLDKSY
+233 
-239 YVGCAINQK
+239 
-248 SELPKWDGVEFN
+248 
-260 GAWGHKVQKN
+260 
-270 ELCDLFEKN
+270 
-279 EFWWLVGRFIGDGW
+279 
-293 TRDYKTDKFHS
+293 
-304 EQVVICCG
+304 
-312 KHKKDEIVEVLDRL
+312 
-326 PFNYSVV
+326 
-333 EERTVYK
+333 
-340 FHIVNKELTRF
+340 
-351 LYQFGKGASNKHLTS
+351 
-366 DVINLPVDL
+366 
-375 LESFLE
+375 
-381 GYISSDGYIT
+381 
-391 EDGLIKISSVSQKLI
+391 
-406 YDTAQCIMKV
+406 
-416 YKRPVSVYL
+416 
-425 TKRKPTCV
+425 
-433 IEGRTVNQKDT
+433 
-444 YTVTFKKVK
+444 
-453 NKQDKAFYEDGY
+453 QDF
-465 VWCPIN
+465 
-471 NIEKLD
+471 
-477 YNGLVYNMEVENDNS
+477 
-492 YVVQNIIVHNCTD
+492 
-505 ISVAG
+505 SVAG
-510 RKDGVIRGQTR
+510 KQQGAIRGQTR

-612 RLKDILEFNVD
+612 RLKDILEYNVD

-758 GLSPTLDTMQGGY
+758 GLSPTLDAMQGGY
-771 RQPCITVVG
+771 RQPCITVLG
-780 ELNCDGWHDIEK
+780 ELDCNGCHDA
-792 RVHSTDGLGVC
+792 RQ
-803 IETRNRAKYIEN
+803 
-815 SEPLICASRGRNVEN
+815 
-830 PSDRTPG
+830 
-837 THTEQRLEIN
+837 TEYN
-847 YSGTSNTLTT
+847 KT
-857 VQKDNYVLEPNVLRV
+857 VRE
-872 EHNDIIDKQCENN
+872 QCENN
-885 VNIIIGSTQK
+885 INIVIGSTQK
-895 NAYVGNGEMSPTL
+895 NAYVGTGEMSPTL

-951 AEQVNSN
+951 AKQVNSN

>member
-76 LNYLSERNIGLDFK
+76 LNYLTERNIGLDFK

-118 ISKVNPNDLPDFD
+118 ISKINPSDLPDFD
-131 FMTYSFPCFIEG
+131 FMTYSFPC
-143 TLVLT
+143 
-148 SNGYKPIEDIT
+148 
-159 ENDYVLTHTNTY
+159 
-171 QKVVKPMVNEA
+171 
-182 NHIYKLSTMAS
+182 
-193 EDLFV
+193 
-198 TEEHPFYVRKRERK
+198 
-212 WNNERRSYDRVFH
+212 
-225 KPEWIKAK
+225 
-233 DLDKSY
+233 
-239 YVGCAINQK
+239 
-248 SELPKWDGVEFN
+248 
-260 GAWGHKVQKN
+260 
-270 ELCDLFEKN
+270 
-279 EFWWLVGRFIGDGW
+279 
-293 TRDYKTDKFHS
+293 
-304 EQVVICCG
+304 
-312 KHKKDEIVEVLDRL
+312 
-326 PFNYSVV
+326 
-333 EERTVYK
+333 
-340 FHIVNKELTRF
+340 
-351 LYQFGKGASNKHLTS
+351 
-366 DVINLPVDL
+366 
-375 LESFLE
+375 
-381 GYISSDGYIT
+381 
-391 EDGLIKISSVSQKLI
+391 
-406 YDTAQCIMKV
+406 
-416 YKRPVSVYL
+416 
-425 TKRKPTCV
+425 
-433 IEGRTVNQKDT
+433 
-444 YTVTFKKVK
+444 
-453 NKQDKAFYEDGY
+453 
-465 VWCPIN
+465 
-471 NIEKLD
+471 
-477 YNGLVYNMEVENDNS
+477 
-492 YVVQNIIVHNCTD
+492 TD

-510 RKDGVIRGQTR
+510 RKDGVIKGQTR

-623 EKYYLSKEVQD
+623 KKYYLSKEVQD

-662 RDLCYQENGIMGTL
+662 RDLCYQENSVMGTL

-684 KQIIELTQIGTL
+684 CVIDNSNKPYFVDRQGRVQEFDL
-696 GGKHEQSS
+696 KEN
-704 RIYSEE
+704 
-710 GIVPTLMAGSRKSCT
+710 
-725 GGYISPKIAVER
+725 YIQW
-737 IGGCF
+737 
-742 DTDTSTH
+742 DTSKK
-749 QAGSVYDKN
+749 QYNSQQDRAFYDEK
-758 GLSPTLDTMQGGY
+758 LSGTIATNAMAN
-771 RQPCITVVG
+771 V
-780 ELNCDGWHDIEK
+780 
-792 RVHSTDGLGVC
+792 
-803 IETRNRAKYIEN
+803 IEN

-837 THTEQRLEIN
+837 IHTEQRLEIN

-857 VQKDNYVLEPNVLRV
+857 VQKDNYVLEPNVLRA
-872 EHNDIIDKQCENN
+872 EHNDTIDKQCENN
-885 VNIIIGSTQK
+885 VNIVIGSTQK

-951 AEQVNSN
+951 AQQVNSN

-966 NGIVVNVL
+966 NGIVVDVL
-974 YYIFKEL
+974 YYIFKQL

-987 DCKES
+987 E

>member
-1 MTQLEK
+1 MSQLEK
-7 YKFKNEPIRILEFF
+7 YKFNNESIRVLEFF

-49 AILSYAAIHDGLL
+49 AILSYASIHDGLL
-62 ESDETFEYPTKEEM
+62 ESDESFEYPSKEEM

-104 QLYRATILSKCFGD
+104 QLYRAVILSKCFGD
-118 ISKVNPNDLPDFD
+118 ISKINPSDLPDFD
-131 FMTYSFPCFIEG
+131 FMTYSFPC
-143 TLVLT
+143 
-148 SNGYKPIEDIT
+148 
-159 ENDYVLTHTNTY
+159 
-171 QKVVKPMVNEA
+171 
-182 NHIYKLSTMAS
+182 
-193 EDLFV
+193 
-198 TEEHPFYVRKRERK
+198 
-212 WNNERRSYDRVFH
+212 
-225 KPEWIKAK
+225 
-233 DLDKSY
+233 
-239 YVGCAINQK
+239 
-248 SELPKWDGVEFN
+248 
-260 GAWGHKVQKN
+260 
-270 ELCDLFEKN
+270 
-279 EFWWLVGRFIGDGW
+279 
-293 TRDYKTDKFHS
+293 
-304 EQVVICCG
+304 
-312 KHKKDEIVEVLDRL
+312 
-326 PFNYSVV
+326 
-333 EERTVYK
+333 
-340 FHIVNKELTRF
+340 
-351 LYQFGKGASNKHLTS
+351 
-366 DVINLPVDL
+366 
-375 LESFLE
+375 
-381 GYISSDGYIT
+381 
-391 EDGLIKISSVSQKLI
+391 
-406 YDTAQCIMKV
+406 
-416 YKRPVSVYL
+416 
-425 TKRKPTCV
+425 
-433 IEGRTVNQKDT
+433 
-444 YTVTFKKVK
+444 
-453 NKQDKAFYEDGY
+453 
-465 VWCPIN
+465 
-471 NIEKLD
+471 
-477 YNGLVYNMEVENDNS
+477 
-492 YVVQNIIVHNCTD
+492 TD

-510 RKDGVIRGQTR
+510 RKDGVIKGQTR

-612 RLKDILEFNVD
+612 RLKDILESEVD

-662 RDLCYQENGIMGTL
+662 RDLCYQENSVMGTL

-684 KQIIELTQIGTL
+684 KQI
-696 GGKHEQSS
+696 
-704 RIYSEE
+704 
-710 GIVPTLMAGSRKSCT
+710 
-725 GGYISPKIAVER
+725 VER
-737 IGGCF
+737 IGGLF
-742 DTDTSTH
+742 DDEKH
-749 QAGSVYDKN
+749 VRQAGGVYNVD
-758 GLSPTLDTMQGGY
+758 GLSPTLTAMYNGY
-771 RQPCITVVG
+771 KQPCV
-780 ELNCDGWHDIEK
+780 IENSNK
-792 RVHSTDGLGVC
+792 PYFVDRQGRVQEFDLKENYIQWDTSKKQYNSQQDRVFYDEKLSGTIATNAMANV
-803 IETRNRAKYIEN
+803 IEN
-815 SEPLICASRGRNVEN
+815 SEPLICASRGRNPEN
-830 PSDRTPG
+830 PSDRTAG
-837 THTEQRLEIN
+837 IHLEQRLEIN
-847 YSGTSNTLTT
+847 YSGTSNTITT
-857 VQKDNYVLEPNVLRV
+857 VQKDNYVLEPNVLRA
-872 EHNDIIDKQCENN
+872 EHNDTIDKQCENN

-966 NGIVVNVL
+966 NGIVVDVL

-981 FKDNIV
+981 FKNNII
-987 DCKES
+987 E

>member
-7 YKFKNEPIRILEFF
+7 YKFNNEPIRVLEFF

-118 ISKVNPNDLPDFD
+118 ISKINPSDLPDFD
-131 FMTYSFPCFIEG
+131 FMTYSFPC
-143 TLVLT
+143 
-148 SNGYKPIEDIT
+148 
-159 ENDYVLTHTNTY
+159 
-171 QKVVKPMVNEA
+171 
-182 NHIYKLSTMAS
+182 
-193 EDLFV
+193 
-198 TEEHPFYVRKRERK
+198 
-212 WNNERRSYDRVFH
+212 
-225 KPEWIKAK
+225 
-233 DLDKSY
+233 
-239 YVGCAINQK
+239 
-248 SELPKWDGVEFN
+248 
-260 GAWGHKVQKN
+260 
-270 ELCDLFEKN
+270 
-279 EFWWLVGRFIGDGW
+279 
-293 TRDYKTDKFHS
+293 
-304 EQVVICCG
+304 
-312 KHKKDEIVEVLDRL
+312 
-326 PFNYSVV
+326 
-333 EERTVYK
+333 
-340 FHIVNKELTRF
+340 
-351 LYQFGKGASNKHLTS
+351 
-366 DVINLPVDL
+366 
-375 LESFLE
+375 
-381 GYISSDGYIT
+381 
-391 EDGLIKISSVSQKLI
+391 
-406 YDTAQCIMKV
+406 
-416 YKRPVSVYL
+416 
-425 TKRKPTCV
+425 
-433 IEGRTVNQKDT
+433 
-444 YTVTFKKVK
+444 
-453 NKQDKAFYEDGY
+453 
-465 VWCPIN
+465 
-471 NIEKLD
+471 
-477 YNGLVYNMEVENDNS
+477 
-492 YVVQNIIVHNCTD
+492 TD

-510 RKDGVIRGQTR
+510 RKDGVIKGQTR

-612 RLKDILEFNVD
+612 RLKDILESEVD

-662 RDLCYQENGIMGTL
+662 RDLCYQENSIMGTL

-684 KQIIELTQIGTL
+684 KQVVLQTSDNSNKPYFVDRQGRVQEFDL
-696 GGKHEQSS
+696 KEN
-704 RIYSEE
+704 
-710 GIVPTLMAGSRKSCT
+710 
-725 GGYISPKIAVER
+725 YIQW
-737 IGGCF
+737 
-742 DTDTSTH
+742 DTSKK
-749 QAGSVYDKN
+749 QYNSQQDRAFYDEK
-758 GLSPTLDTMQGGY
+758 LSGTIATNAMAN
-771 RQPCITVVG
+771 V
-780 ELNCDGWHDIEK
+780 
-792 RVHSTDGLGVC
+792 
-803 IETRNRAKYIEN
+803 IEN
-815 SEPLICASRGRNVEN
+815 SEPLICASRGRNPEN
-830 PSDRTPG
+830 PSDRTAG
-837 THTEQRLEIN
+837 IKFEQRLEIN
-847 YSGTSNTLTT
+847 YSGTSNTITT
-857 VQKDNYVLEPNVLRV
+857 VQKDNYVLEPNVLRA
-872 EHNDIIDKQCENN
+872 EYDDIISEQCENN
-885 VNIIIGSTQK
+885 VNIVIGSTQK

-951 AEQVNSN
+951 AQQVNSN

-966 NGIVVNVL
+966 NGIVVDVL

-981 FKDNIV
+981 FKDNII
-987 DCKES
+987 E